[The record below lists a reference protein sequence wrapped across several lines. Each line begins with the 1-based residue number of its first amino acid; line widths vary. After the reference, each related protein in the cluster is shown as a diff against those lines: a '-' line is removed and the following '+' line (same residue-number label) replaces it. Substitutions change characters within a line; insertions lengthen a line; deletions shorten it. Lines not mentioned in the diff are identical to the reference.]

1 VPRIRLQRVA
11 AGDPLPRRYRWYGV
25 ALLVVLVVL
34 VAWNARPRWA
44 NAAIHS
50 VTVDGARLVLLS
62 DACGTNV
69 RADVEEREDAVTI
82 TVRVRE
88 LRDTDCVGI
97 DLPVVLDTPL
107 GDRVLVDGS
116 DDADLTCEPRGAA
129 IQECVR

>member
-1 VPRIRLQRVA
+1 MRLQRVA
-11 AGDPLPRRYRWYGV
+11 ASDPLPRRYRWYGL
-25 ALLVVLVVL
+25 ALLVVLVGL
-34 VAWNARPRWA
+34 VAWNAWPRWT
-44 NAAIHS
+44 NGTIHS
-50 VTVDGARLVLLS
+50 VTVDGDRLVLLS

-69 RADVEEREDAVTI
+69 RADVEERDDAVTV

-97 DLPVVLDTPL
+97 DLPVVLDAPL
-107 GDRVLVDGS
+107 GDRLLVDGS